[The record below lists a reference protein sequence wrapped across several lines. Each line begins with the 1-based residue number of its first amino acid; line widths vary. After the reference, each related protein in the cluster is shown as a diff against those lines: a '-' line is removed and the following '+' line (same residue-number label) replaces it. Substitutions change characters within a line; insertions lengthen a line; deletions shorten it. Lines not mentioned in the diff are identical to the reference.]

1 VDILRFLKHAITPP
15 DETVGVSSFDRAVIQ
30 LGGPDIL
37 DKTVKRPA
45 TVKFEFGIKRWKF
58 QLKLL
63 VQDKHRK
70 PIIDQE
76 NLKPEGPLT
85 IENLQRQWQEVLNVV
100 RSRNLTLEAL
110 LSSGKPLRIE
120 ENNIILGFTR
130 KFNRDRVEEETNKQ
144 TLEDTLSEVLG
155 QQYQVQCVMSESE
168 QPTTRP
174 EAQDKIYPLHYY
186 KCHDQESGKGVVSVY
201 EDQGK
206 SYRRQTL
213 NNVPVD
219 ELALVTIP
227 TLIENSQFPPEDI
240 PVYKTRRELMETISR
255 WHFYNA
261 NHMNLKQI
269 LESEP
274 KIGRGDRFLS
284 PAGDNLAIVLH
295 NLMEDSLDFE
305 EKINNAMKAILPTT
319 RRLRTVLAGQ
329 LSVTTEW
336 YVEDVEE
343 PFFLHEMS
351 DGSVRMLCWATT
363 LHSPKLPQ
371 LLVIEEPEIGIH
383 TAWLKILAEWM
394 KAASRQTQIIISTHS
409 PDLLDCFTEQVIA
422 ETANVFVFNAK
433 DKNHFVVESLSKEAI
448 TSWVQ
453 KGWELGDLYR
463 VGDPSIGGWP
473 W

>member
-1 VDILRFLKHAITPP
+1 MSIKQLATENYKNLSNPELELGDLNILIGPNNSGKSNFVDILRFLKHAITPP

-45 TVKFEFGIKRWKF
+45 TVKFEFEFTSTKLR
-58 QLKLL
+58 LALL
-63 VQDKHRK
+63 VQNGRRK

-76 NLKPEGPLT
+76 TFSLNDSELYNCHSKKSGT
-85 IENLQRQWQEVLNVV
+85 GIFSIYDGHEV
-100 RSRNLTLEAL
+100 
-110 LSSGKPLRIE
+110 
-120 ENNIILGFTR
+120 NN
-130 KFNRDRVEEETNKQ
+130 Q
-144 TLEDTLSEVLG
+144 TLKD
-155 QQYQVQCVMSESE
+155 
-168 QPTTRP
+168 
-174 EAQDKIYPLHYY
+174 
-186 KCHDQESGKGVVSVY
+186 
-201 EDQGK
+201 
-206 SYRRQTL
+206 
-213 NNVPVD
+213 VPVN
-219 ELALVTIP
+219 ELALAAIP
-227 TLIENSQFPPEDI
+227 MLLESKEHWRASAPLHRL
-240 PVYKTRRELMETISR
+240 RRELMETISR

-295 NLMEDSLDFE
+295 NLMEDRLDFE
-305 EKINNAMKAILPTT
+305 ETINNAMKAILPTT

-351 DGSVRMLCWATT
+351 DGSVRMLCWAAT